1 MSAHVNYQ
9 AQIAAAQ
16 AAANLFAATPDLDN
30 KEEVTIEQAR

>member
-1 MSAHVNYQ
+1 MSAHVNLQ

-16 AAANLFAATPDLDN
+16 AAANPFTATPDSDN